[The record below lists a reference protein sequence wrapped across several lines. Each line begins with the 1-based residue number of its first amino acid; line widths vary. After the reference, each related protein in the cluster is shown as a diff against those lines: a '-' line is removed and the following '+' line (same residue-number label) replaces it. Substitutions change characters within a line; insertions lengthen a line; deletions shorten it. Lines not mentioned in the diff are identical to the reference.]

1 MKTLREKTSRLSC
14 KMKVGFT
21 RSLDDQLISINRCGV
36 WEQLQSSCNAVET
49 EWRKGSCS
57 RHQR

>member
-36 WEQLQSSCNAVET
+36 WEQLQSSCNAAET
-49 EWRKGSCS
+49 E
-57 RHQR
+57 